1 MSESST
7 FIGRLKTNFPELI
20 ELIEKNDYVILEPK
34 KKLIDKANT
43 TKVFYCNHI
52 YYKSSYDDRLYI
64 NLNGKVLKYEH
75 PKFTTYLGWKKN
87 MVLTIKD
94 SSKVLNGVQCF
105 QLDNVCDEVNY
116 TEAKTSAIKS
126 QLQKKKTLEE
136 YRAYNKTLL
145 ETNSVYA
152 TVFEEKFKKFIKEM
166 KNNYMF
172 MKGYE
177 EGYSKIFNYKKYK
190 LIKKFIELLG
200 NKVENYNENF
210 NIISELVDS
219 LVFDEV
225 TARECDPKFPGLY
238 AYLFEN
244 CLAKFYEE
252 EEKKVKKYLK
262 ENPSKYDWEG
272 MDVDKVYYSCKFE
285 SAIHILENI
294 SSKKTVFE
302 KKLVLKEVNDL
313 ITEEAKN
320 IFESQEK
327 KNFNLDGNDLLK
339 FWIYVIAH
347 SKVKNIL
354 AEAKFVG
361 LFGSGGYDSEDYIAV
376 NFASAVQ
383 GIKDEILKIVY
394 TLSQYVESNKI
405 SL

>member
-94 SSKVLNGVQCF
+94 SSKVLNGIQCF

-116 TEAKTSAIKS
+116 TEAKTSVSKS
-126 QLQKKKTLEE
+126 QLQKKKSLEE
-136 YRAYNKTLL
+136 YRVYNKTLL

-238 AYLFEN
+238 VYLFEN
-244 CLAKFYEE
+244 CLVKFYQE
-252 EEKKVKKYLK
+252 EEKKIKKYLK